1 MHTQGILHRETF
13 YTEQFLHRGAETFAQ
28 GFFPHGNFQTQ
39 KLLHKKRFTQRNFYT
54 QKLAQKNTQS
64 IFYTKSLT
72 QTVSYTQKFLQEKP
86 FTQKFLHTDAFK
98 QRSLYTRTL
107 SHTHRSFYTE
117 KSLYIFYH
125 VSFFTTILHLS
136 SFIFSFSCAF
146 GQLPPAAYKNAD
158 VADAACSGELRP
170 LTPSV
175 RTMSQSRSCVDFA
188 QRGAA
193 HTTNHHKNFKKRRA
207 VRRLAFGLSGPPCFQ
222 AQGEPDALGLIKH
235 EGVVGQRADCIIDR
249 TLRIL

>member
-1 MHTQGILHRETF
+1 LHKDFSHTETF
-13 YTEQFLHRGAETFAQ
+13 KHRNFCTKNALHRGTST
-28 GFFPHGNFQTQ
+28 HRNW
-39 KLLHKKRFTQRNFYT
+39 HK
-54 QKLAQKNTQS
+54 KNTQS

-170 LTPSV
+170 LPPSV

-193 HTTNHHKNFKKRRA
+193 HTTTHHKNFKKACCAPSCFWVGWPTLFSGSRRA
-207 VRRLAFGLSGPPCFQ
+207 RCSRVDKA
-222 AQGEPDALGLIKH
+222 
-235 EGVVGQRADCIIDR
+235 
-249 TLRIL
+249 